1 MEFSTA
7 FVNKSEEKVENTVN
21 LQTFF
26 LLTSL
31 NIFSIITTCKAKRL
45 YRSVVFHLKKGEK
58 RRYFCAYYA
67 ERRV

>member
-45 YRSVVFHLKKGEK
+45 YRSVLFQGLRTQEK
-58 RRYFCAYYA
+58 TAIFVYMQF
-67 ERRV
+67 